1 LRPAS
6 YSLKIGAINT
16 EFAKMVGQGIEIR
29 SMQRP
34 DVDRMIEW
42 AAAEGWNPGLED
54 GECFAAT
61 DPKGLLMA
69 CLGGEPVGCISVVAY
84 DDRFAFLGLYIVA
97 TGFRGR
103 GYGLRLWN
111 AGLQHLGD
119 RNIGLDSVL
128 AQQDNYRRSGFTAAH
143 ADVRYRGCVNIEPPN
158 DSNLIALADVPFESI
173 MAFDRQVFRAPRER
187 FLRCWL
193 DPEKRRAFA
202 VRRDDDLAGY
212 GVIRRC
218 NDGYKVGPL
227 FAMDEASADLLF
239 RALAAT
245 ASGETPL
252 AIDVP
257 APNAAGVT
265 LARRYALE
273 PVFETMRM
281 YRGEEPGLPL
291 SRIYG
296 ITTLEQ
302 G

>member
-1 LRPAS
+1 
-6 YSLKIGAINT
+6 
-16 EFAKMVGQGIEIR
+16 
-29 SMQRP
+29 MQRP
-34 DVDRMIEW
+34 DIDRMIEW
-42 AAAEGWNPGLED
+42 AAGEGWNPGLDD

-61 DPKGLLMA
+61 DPKGLLVA
-69 CLGGEPVGCISVVAY
+69 CLDREPVGCISVVAY
-84 DDRFAFLGLYIVA
+84 DDRFGFLGLYIVA
-97 TGFRGR
+97 RGFRGR

-111 AGLQHLGD
+111 AGLQHLGE

-128 AQQDNYRRSGFTAAH
+128 TQQDNYRRSGFTAAH
-143 ADVRYRGCVNIEPPN
+143 ADVRYSGRVDVDPPS
-158 DSNLIALADVPFESI
+158 DSSLIALADVPFERVL
-173 MAFDRQVFRAPRER
+173 AFDRQVFRAPRER

-202 VRRDDDLAGY
+202 VRRDGQLAGY
-212 GVIRRC
+212 GVIRRS

-227 FAMDEASADLLF
+227 FALDEASADLLF

-252 AIDVP
+252 VIDVP
-257 APNAAGVT
+257 APNAAGMM
-265 LARRYALE
+265 LARRYGLE

-281 YRGEEPGLPL
+281 YRGEDPELPL
-291 SRIYG
+291 RRVYG